1 MSQTTCHETGVR
13 GTARDLD
20 PAELVELRERVD
32 SQPPRVRAEL
42 APLVEEA
49 LEHARFRA
57 SVVLLARDALERF
70 RLDLSMLKF
79 DLKPPAARRGTEG
92 TD

>member
-1 MSQTTCHETGVR
+1 ME
-13 GTARDLD
+13 
-20 PAELVELRERVD
+20 
-32 SQPPRVRAEL
+32 SQPPRVCAEL

-79 DLKPPAARRGTEG
+79 DLEATRREREALKAQIE
-92 TD
+92 D